1 MKTIQSLEQL
11 QGVIY
16 GVAYALI
23 NIDNIIIGEEK
34 NFDFDVFENPKGGFC
49 VKTEFVDYFIEPFFK
64 GDHEQPADDAEP
76 HLQEQIFY
84 IGVGSKVSKVV
95 KDFIEELERISDA
108 DYPDETITREGM
120 KQDFKL
126 SLTEN

>member
-1 MKTIQSLEQL
+1 MKNIQSIEHL
-11 QGVIY
+11 QGVIQ
-16 GVAYALI
+16 GAYLALI
-23 NIDNIIIGEEK
+23 DEHIVIEEEK
-34 NFDFDVFENPKGGFC
+34 NFGYDVYENPKGGFC
-49 VKTEFVDYFIEPFFK
+49 VKTEFTDYYIEPIFK